1 MMLPSLR
8 TIVLSGLRNL
18 IIPGAWTMSVAGG
31 TSTAV
36 ESPPGTLTLTGDG
49 TNQARGDQSIATV
62 VGRTYQITG
71 TVIGSLTIGC
81 AVGTSQGGIQNLNAN
96 FLGNVTTTQ
105 LFIATAATTWVRFSR
120 TAAVAPAVIT
130 NISCR

>member
-1 MMLPSLR
+1 MVPALLPILF
-8 TIVLSGLRNL
+8 SGPSNL
-18 IIPGAWTMSVAGG
+18 LVAGLWTMSVAGG
-31 TSTAV
+31 ASTAV

-62 VGRTYQITG
+62 IGRTYKITG
-71 TVIGSLTIGC
+71 TVVGSLTIGC